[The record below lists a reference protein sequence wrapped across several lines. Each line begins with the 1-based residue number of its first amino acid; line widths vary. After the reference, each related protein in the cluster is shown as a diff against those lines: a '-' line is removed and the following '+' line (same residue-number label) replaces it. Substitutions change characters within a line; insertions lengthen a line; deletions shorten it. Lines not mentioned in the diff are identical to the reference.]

1 MTSIDGRSGPTI
13 IPDKVTLSGSIR
25 FSDPNLEPELHQL
38 IQQITCDTA
47 KAYGVE
53 AVVTFQK
60 RYGPTINHAAQAEF
74 ARQQWQQISPKVD
87 FNVLPAMPL
96 MASEDFSDYLKVVPG
111 AFALI
116 GTGEAGKSS
125 SLPQC
130 AI

>member
-1 MTSIDGRSGPTI
+1 M
-13 IPDKVTLSGSIR
+13 
-25 FSDPNLEPELHQL
+25 

-125 SLPQC
+125 PPCHSAQYDFNDKVTSVIAWFSALVGLEDRADKASQQR
-130 AI
+130 